1 MEIWKHIPGYSNYQV
16 SNFGNV
22 RSLNRVTKGRRRKGK
37 LLNPNI
43 DSTGYRTVNIY
54 QDCIVKRFRVHQLV
68 AMAFL
73 GYTPNGHKK
82 VIDHIDNNPL
92 NNNVNNLQIISQREN
107 SSKDKRGYSS
117 KYVGVSWCK
126 TTKKWYSCIKIKG
139 KTKNLGYYNCELE
152 AQKAYE
158 KALIN
163 FKPA

>member
-1 MEIWKHIPGYSNYQV
+1 MEIWKHIPGYDNYQV

-22 RSLNRVTKGRRRKGK
+22 RSLNRVTKGRKLKGK

-54 QDCIVKRFRVHQLV
+54 QDCVVKRFRVHQLV

-73 GYTPNGHKK
+73 KYTPNGHKK

-92 NNNVNNLQIISQREN
+92 NNNINNLQIISQREN
-107 SSKDKRGYSS
+107 SSKDKSGYSS
-117 KYVGVSWCK
+117 KYVGVSWCNTSK
-126 TTKKWYSCIKIKG
+126 RWYSCIKIEG
-139 KTKNLGYYNCELE
+139 KTKNLGYYGCEDQ
-152 AQKAYE
+152 ARKAYE

-163 FKPA
+163 FKSA